1 MTSNSSVDMD
11 METLQRRLE
20 QATAEL
26 QHAHRALAACETA
39 LKRSQEVAR
48 VGHWTWD
55 TRTNRVTWSAGMFQI
70 FGVDP
75 ATFDGDLDAIIQRT
89 IHPNDLPK
97 VMAANTAVIQ
107 ERRPGAMSY
116 RVVWPD
122 GSMRRV
128 WAAPVERVED
138 EQGNIVQLSGFIQDR
153 TEHTKA
159 EEDLQLQSA
168 ALAAAGNAIV
178 ITALDGSIEWV
189 NPAFT
194 QLTGYTAA
202 ESVGRKLGDLQRSG
216 LQSPTFYEELWSAIL
231 AGRVWQGELVNRRK
245 DGSLYSEEQTITP
258 VLDDGGAVTHFVAVK
273 QDISAR
279 RQHEREMEAVIAVS
293 AALRAVTTR
302 AELLPVIVDQLQTL
316 FAADGAAAE
325 VLDAAGEHLVVE
337 ISRGIWASVAGAAIP
352 RDHGLSVQVLAN
364 GAAYLNNAIQQEGN
378 LLYPELLRSIQA
390 VAGAPLVAQGKAY
403 GALWIAS
410 RQTMSEHDLRV
421 LAAIADIT
429 SSALLRVD
437 LYERTQQQAEE
448 MAQIMRS
455 VPDGVLLLDAQHRV
469 VTGTPRAQQ
478 YLETAAGVSVGAVLT
493 HLGDRPLAELLTSP
507 PAGQH
512 HLVSAA
518 GRTFE
523 VATRPVEA
531 GPAANGWVLVIRDV
545 TKEIAA
551 QEQMQRRER
560 LAAIGQLA
568 AGIAHDFNNIMSV
581 ITVYTQLLEAM
592 PETGEQARERLQIID
607 RQAMRATDMIRQ
619 ILDFSRRSV
628 MERQAVD
635 LLPLLS
641 EHVKLIGRTLPE
653 NIEVLLT
660 HSGGPFVV
668 HADPTRLA
676 QAVMNLSINA
686 RDAMPEGGKL
696 TFHLDYLLITTPKSA
711 PLPSMGI
718 GEWVRLTVAD
728 TGVGMAPAAL
738 QHLFEPFYTTK
749 EPGRG
754 TGLGLP
760 QVHGIVGQHGG
771 HIHVESQEGTGTQV
785 IIYLPAVHVAAGGAP
800 LAHLSSELPQ
810 GHGETLLLVEDEPVL
825 RESISD
831 LLTQWNYRVLKVANG
846 QQALDILSSGSEPV
860 ALVLTD
866 IVMPVM
872 GGIGLLKQMRGRSI
886 DTPVVILTGHPL
898 RDEVEGLQ
906 RFGVAAWLNK
916 PPSTLQ
922 LAHTLAQVLEG

>member
-1 MTSNSSVDMD
+1 
-11 METLQRRLE
+11 
-20 QATAEL
+20 
-26 QHAHRALAACETA
+26 
-39 LKRSQEVAR
+39 

-55 TRTNRVTWSAGMFQI
+55 TRTNRVTWSAGMFHI

-89 IHPNDLPK
+89 IHPDDLPK
-97 VMAANTAVIQ
+97 VMAANAAVIQ
-107 ERRPGAMSY
+107 ERRPTPMSY

-122 GSMRRV
+122 GSIRTV
-128 WAAPVERVED
+128 WAAAAERVED
-138 EQGNIVQLSGFIQDR
+138 EQGNIIQLSGFIQDR
-153 TEHTKA
+153 TDRTKA

-216 LQSPTFYEELWSAIL
+216 LQPPTFYEDLWRAIL

-258 VLDDGGAVTHFVAVK
+258 VLDLGGAVTHFVAVK

-279 RQHEREMEAVIAVS
+279 KQHEREMEAVITVS

-302 AELLPVIVDQLQTL
+302 ADLLPIIMDQLQSL

-337 ISRGIWASVAGAAIP
+337 TCRGIWAAMAGTVIP
-352 RDHGLSVQVLAN
+352 LEHGLSAQVLID
-364 GAAYLNNAIQQEGN
+364 GTTYLNNAIQQESRV
-378 LLYPELLRSIQA
+378 LYPDLLTGIQA
-390 VAGAPLVAQGKAY
+390 VAGVPLVAQGQAY

-410 RQTMSEHDLRV
+410 RHTFSEHDLRV
-421 LAAIADIT
+421 LAAIADIA
-429 SSALLRVD
+429 SSAILRVD

-455 VPDGVLLLDAQHRV
+455 VPDGLLLLDAQHRV

-478 YLETAAGVSVGAVLT
+478 YLETAAGIRVGEVLT
-493 HLGDRPLAELLTSP
+493 HLGGRPLAELLTSP
-507 PAGQH
+507 PTGQH
-512 HLVSAA
+512 HLAA
-518 GRTFE
+518 AADRIFE

-531 GPAANGWVLVIRDV
+531 GPAPNGWVLVIRDV
-545 TKEIAA
+545 TAELAA
-551 QEQMQRRER
+551 QEQLQRRER

-592 PETGEQARERLQIID
+592 PEMGERARERLQIID

-635 LLPLLS
+635 LLPLLN
-641 EHVKLIGRTLPE
+641 EHVKLLERTLPE

-668 HADPTRLA
+668 HADSTRLA

-696 TFHLDYLLITTPKSA
+696 AFDLHYLLVTAPKSA

-718 GEWVRLTVAD
+718 GEWVRLTVSD
-728 TGVGMAPAAL
+728 TGVGMAPTTL
-738 QHLFEPFYTTK
+738 QHIFEPFYTTK

-771 HIHVESQEGTGTQV
+771 YIHVESQEGRGTQV
-785 IIYLPAVHVAAGGAP
+785 IIYLPAVHVLAGSAPPTRLAAD
-800 LAHLSSELPQ
+800 LPP
-810 GHGETLLLVEDEPVL
+810 GHGETVLLVEDEPVL

-831 LLTQWNYRVLKVANG
+831 LLMQWGYRVVKVANG
-846 QQALDILSSGSEPV
+846 QQALDVLSAGSEPV

-898 RDEVEGLQ
+898 HDEVEGLQ

-922 LAHTLAQVLEG
+922 LAHTLAQVLGNQG